1 MRKRRYKIYDTAMR
15 RFLRDATV
23 FGVAPWTTFTRWTRD
38 TDRALK
44 LPGVKS
50 ERAMA
55 DRIVGGSAVVINA
68 KGEIVA

>member
-1 MRKRRYKIYDTAMR
+1 MRKQRYKIYDTAMR
-15 RFLRDATV
+15 RFLRDRTV
-23 FGVAPWTTFTRWTRD
+23 FGDAPETSFTRWTRD
-38 TDRALK
+38 PDRALK

-50 ERAMA
+50 ARAMA